1 MAGGLLNLIAIGNQN
16 TILTGNPTKSFFKSR
31 YVKYTNFG
39 LQKYRIDQIGQKQLS
54 LNQKS
59 YYSFKILRYGDLLMD
74 VYLAITLP
82 DIWSPII
89 KKNNK
94 YIPYEFCWI
103 KNIGCQIIEEVTFT
117 IGGHIIQKFSG
128 NYLQNQVERDFDNNK
143 RELFNLMTGNTKDLY
158 DPANYSNRNNNYP
171 NAFKINDNSNNLIE
185 PSIHS
190 KQLLIPV
197 NTWFSLMSTMALP
210 LICLQY
216 SEMEIN
222 FTLKPLVNLFTIKD
236 VNYNL
241 NSNISNYNDIPRIRA
256 DQNISEYGFYRFIRE
271 PPVRDILDT
280 YQYQDTRTSIN
291 SDIHLITTQCF
302 LDEEERILFANN
314 TQNYLIKEVYE
325 YKFERI
331 SKSNR
336 IKLESNGLVNN
347 WMWYFQRDDV
357 FKRNEWSNYTNW
369 PYEDII
375 PNDLKKLTYQN
386 YDLSYVFYLQND
398 LYSISDT
405 SKNIYIT
412 GDRGNIYQQNNIKS
426 IMKEFGIICDGK
438 YRENVM
444 SDGIFNKIEKY
455 NRTKGSIKEGLYTY
469 NFGIYN
475 DPFKQQPCGAF
486 NTNKFQSIEFEYN
499 NYQNPPIDPSG
510 ANEQAICDPQ
520 TGDLIGVVKDPTD
533 MYKYNYNLIVME
545 ERYNILKF
553 QSGMA
558 DLVYSR

>member
-39 LQKYRIDQIGQKQLS
+39 LQKYRLDQIGQKQLS

-89 KKNNK
+89 KKNGK

-143 RELFNLMTGNTKDLY
+143 RDLFNIMTGNSKELY

-171 NAFKINDNSNNLIE
+171 NAFKINDNSNNAIE

-236 VNYNL
+236 VNYDL
-241 NSNISNYNDIPRIRA
+241 NSNIISYNDIPRIRA

-271 PPVRDILDT
+271 PPKREISDT

-331 SKSNR
+331 SKSNK

-357 FKRNEWSNYTNW
+357 FKRNEWSNYSNW
-369 PYEDII
+369 PYENIM
-375 PNDLKKLTYQN
+375 PNDLKKLTHEN
-386 YDLSYVFYLQND
+386 YDLSYIFYLQNE
-398 LYSISDT
+398 LYSIHDS

-412 GDRGNIYQQNNIKS
+412 GNMGDIYQQNNVKN

-444 SDGIFNKIEKY
+444 SDGVFNKIEKY

-475 DPFKQQPCGAF
+475 DPFKQQPAGAF

-510 ANEQAICDPQ
+510 ANEQAICDPD
-520 TGDLIGVVKDPTD
+520 TGDLIGVIKDPTD
-533 MYKYNYNLIVME
+533 MYRYNYNLIVME

-553 QSGMA
+553 QAGMA

>member
-1 MAGGLLNLIAIGNQN
+1 MAGGLLNLIAIGNQ
-16 TILTGNPTKSFFKSR
+16 TTRLTGNPTKSFFKSR

-94 YIPYEFCWI
+94 YMPYEFCWI

-143 RELFNLMTGNTKDLY
+143 RELFNLMTGNTKELY

-236 VNYNL
+236 VNYDL
-241 NSNISNYNDIPRIRA
+241 NSNIVSYNNIPRICA

-271 PPVRDILDT
+271 PPVREISGS

-302 LDEEERILFANN
+302 LDEEERVLFANN

-325 YKFERI
+325 YRFERI
-331 SKSNR
+331 SKSNK

-375 PNDLKKLTYQN
+375 PNDLKKLTYQE

-398 LYSISDT
+398 LYSINDI

-412 GDRGNIYQQNNIKS
+412 GDRGNIYQQNNIKN
-426 IMKEFGIICDGK
+426 IMKDFGIICDGK

-444 SDGIFNKIEKY
+444 AEGIFSKIEKY
-455 NRTKGSIKEGLYTY
+455 NRTNGSIKEGLYTY

-486 NTNKFQSIEFEYN
+486 NTNKFKSIEFEYN

-520 TGDLIGVVKDPTD
+520 TGDLIGVIKDPTD

-545 ERYNILKF
+545 ERYNILQF